1 MKKLGGAGPTT
12 RQARFR
18 RAPRLLAFGL
28 LGATAVF
35 SRVAVEGDSMRPTL
49 ESGDRL
55 LVLRLWGGR
64 GLRDGDLVT
73 VRDPR
78 PDSGRPVLVKRVA
91 RLVDGSVELAGDN
104 PDASTDSRTFGR
116 VPVSSV
122 RGKVLYRYA
131 PSSRTGVVH

>member
-1 MKKLGGAGPTT
+1 
-12 RQARFR
+12 
-18 RAPRLLAFGL
+18 
-28 LGATAVF
+28 
-35 SRVAVEGDSMRPTL
+35 MRPTL

-55 LVLRLWGGR
+55 LVLRLWRGR

-78 PDSGRPVLVKRVA
+78 PGSGRPVLVKRVA
-91 RLVDGSVELAGDN
+91 KLVDGSVELAGDN
-104 PDASTDSRTFGR
+104 SAASSDSRTFGL

-131 PSSRTGVVH
+131 PGSRTGVVH